1 MGKGL
6 PRSHDAA
13 NKAFAPIV
21 RDTFVIKGKTVVL
34 TEDAGGQPAWATL
47 IVGDF
52 PEGNILFFG
61 AASYFTFAGSG
72 ADADL
77 GDTWAGDYGVGTT
90 PSTDDTTPLVTT
102 FEDIIQT
109 GAIAAA
115 TAEVSPRTRGVS
127 TDGEAGVMYD
137 NTDGSLELNLN
148 LLVDAADITGDDSVI
163 TIDGELYISYV
174 VLGND

>member
-1 MGKGL
+1 MAKGL
-6 PRSHDAA
+6 PRSHKHA
-13 NKAFAPIV
+13 NKSIAGIV
-21 RDTFVIKGKTVVL
+21 KDVIRVINKTVTL
-34 TEDAGGQPAWATL
+34 TEDVGGQPAWATL

-52 PEGNILFFG
+52 PEGNILFLG

-90 PSTDDTTPLVTT
+90 PSTDDTTPLATT
-102 FEDIIQT
+102 MEDIIQT
-109 GAIAAA
+109 TALAAA

-127 TDGEAGVMYD
+127 VDGEAGVMYD

-148 LLVDAADITGDDSVI
+148 ILVDAADITGDDSVL
-163 TIDGELYISYV
+163 TIDGELYVSYI
-174 VLGND
+174 VLGDD

>member
-1 MGKGL
+1 MAKGL
-6 PRSHDAA
+6 PRSHAA
-13 NKAFAPIV
+13 SNKSLAPIV
-21 RDTFVIKGKTVVL
+21 RDTIVVKAKTVVL

-52 PEGNILFFG
+52 PEGNVLFLG
-61 AASYFTFAGSG
+61 AASYFTFSGSG

-90 PSTDDTTPLVTT
+90 PSIDDTDPLATT
-102 FEDIIQT
+102 FEDIIAT
-109 GAIAAA
+109 VAIAAA

-148 LLVDAADITGDDSVI
+148 ILVDAADITGDDSVL
-163 TIDGELYISYV
+163 TIDGELYIVYV

>member
-1 MGKGL
+1 MAKGL
-6 PRSHDAA
+6 PRSHAA
-13 NKAFAPIV
+13 GDKSKAPIN
-21 RDTFVIKGKTVVL
+21 RDVFVVKAQTVTL

-52 PEGNILFFG
+52 PEGNILFLG
-61 AASYFTFAGSG
+61 AVAYFTFTGPG
-72 ADADL
+72 GDADL
-77 GDTWAGDYGVGTT
+77 GDTWQGDFGVGTT
-90 PSTDDTTPLVTT
+90 PTTDDTDPLATT
-102 FEDIIQT
+102 FEDIVGET
-109 GAIAAA
+109 PIAAA

-148 LLVDAADITGDDSVI
+148 ILVDAADITGDDSTLV
-163 TIDGELYISYV
+163 IDGELYVSYV

>member
-1 MGKGL
+1 MAKGL

-13 NKAFAPIV
+13 NKAFAPIN
-21 RDTFVIKGKTVVL
+21 RDVFVIKAKTVIL

-52 PEGNILFFG
+52 PEGNILFLG
-61 AASYFTFAGSG
+61 AASYFTFSGSG

-77 GDTWAGDYGVGTT
+77 SDVWEGNYGVGTT
-90 PSTDDTTPLVTT
+90 PSTDDTDPIAAA
-102 FEDIIQT
+102 FEDIVKVVD
-109 GAIAAA
+109 IAAA
-115 TAEVSPRTRGVS
+115 TAEVSPRTRSVS

-148 LLVDAADITGDDSVI
+148 ILVDAAHITGDDSVL
-163 TIDGELYISYV
+163 TIDGELYIAYI